1 MAAQLQKREVTAI
14 QTYLPKKQDKWPEKK
29 VIVPKKGLTIQDFLH
44 KVESVL
50 TQRDYW
56 LEDSKCNRVEHVSA
70 KMQTVWIKSK
80 VWCEVIM
87 AYKERKANGDWPEAN
102 IRLPP
107 TGCNKTNLLRK
118 VDPDINPQDYT
129 IEDAQSVGIDL
140 VKPGISVVWVKYAGQ
155 IKVICQYVPR
165 RTSTQVGQND
175 SGAYQ
180 WPQKFVDVPVGG
192 LTAEQFFTAMDPGL
206 PYWEFRVEDRS
217 CKPLHKVTRQHRTV
231 WVKRACTCLVIKT
244 YQPKVFGTY
253 PEATIDIP
261 ENGYSASELL
271 TQIDSDLSTST
282 HFVEDSKRNHVDV
295 IRPGSSTVW
304 IKENNSPAVTNPS
317 DARNDKAYIRAERG
331 SRSVHTQHPP
341 SNAQAAYKRLPAPNT
356 AYLPERLALS
366 LDSNS
371 ASVSVRAPSP
381 ANTTER
387 SNTQSA
393 SGRQRESSSPNLRSN
408 TQDGANRPQAGN
420 SQHRVSNAQTRTS
433 NSQNAFASRTSN
445 SQSAL
450 DGTNVRRRR
459 TNRQGANSPP
469 TTPTNTRDPTTGHH
483 TVTAIQ
489 TYLPKEGDL
498 WPEFKVQVP
507 SGGMELRDFLH
518 AVDHTLTAAD
528 YWLEDSKC
536 NRLDRVPEPGP
547 GNCTT
552 VWIKSKVWCEVI
564 QAYLPKKDNGDW
576 PEENIRLPPH
586 GYDKATLLSK
596 IDANIC
602 PEDYIIED
610 AQSNQVSRVDPGL
623 SVVWVKR
630 AGQIK
635 VICQYL
641 PKTARLKWIE
651 KCVEIP
657 EEGLDIPTFFRTLD
671 PELDSS
677 RYRVE
682 NRTCKVLDRVSRDER
697 MVWVK
702 QNTTCLVIQ
711 TYLPKRDGV
720 YPEVTFEL
728 PKFGYSVEEFFRF
741 VDSSISPDTHYAE
754 DSRRRKLQKI
764 RPGISTIWI
773 KGPAPANPT
782 VKPPVNRGASHASST
797 SDGGP
802 TAHDRTPVQNR
813 SPPSSMLAADPM
825 DEPGIRDC
833 SPNAHNSYPLASP
846 PRRVPVPV
854 LPPVP
859 LPEPTGSLS
868 DLPNPVSSPFKPPA
882 STKSSVASDEMR
894 GPSGDPNKPLTP
906 ETVFI
911 SYNHTSCGKVEQLK
925 KILQEKHGVRS
936 CMDLSRLGGGQAFRK
951 QVEACMRASEVVV
964 CCVTQSY
971 LRNQNCLSEA
981 ALSLELDKTL
991 VVALMEN
998 MPWPPKELAYI
1009 FENKK
1014 KVNITEWVDS
1024 RKPKPV
1030 KELAAKIKKFLRAK
1044 NRRPN
1049 EPLVPKPQE
1058 EEKSAGQMQDWSR
1071 EQVVEWVSNL
1081 GTAYAHY
1088 GKYFEYNG
1096 IDGQFLAKMDQK
1108 DLNDLGVHSRL
1119 HQKKILREIQRHRE
1133 DGTNILRASLPK

>member
-1 MAAQLQKREVTAI
+1 
-14 QTYLPKKQDKWPEKK
+14 
-29 VIVPKKGLTIQDFLH
+29 
-44 KVESVL
+44 
-50 TQRDYW
+50 
-56 LEDSKCNRVEHVSA
+56 
-70 KMQTVWIKSK
+70 MQTPTQSYSATPNCVGKTR
-80 VWCEVIM
+80 M
-87 AYKERKANGDWPEAN
+87 H
-102 IRLPP
+102 LPRYQD
-107 TGCNKTNLLRK
+107 LL
-118 VDPDINPQDYT
+118 
-129 IEDAQSVGIDL
+129 AQ
-140 VKPGISVVWVKYAGQ
+140 
-155 IKVICQYVPR
+155 
-165 RTSTQVGQND
+165 
-175 SGAYQ
+175 
-180 WPQKFVDVPVGG
+180 
-192 LTAEQFFTAMDPGL
+192 
-206 PYWEFRVEDRS
+206 
-217 CKPLHKVTRQHRTV
+217 
-231 WVKRACTCLVIKT
+231 
-244 YQPKVFGTY
+244 
-253 PEATIDIP
+253 
-261 ENGYSASELL
+261 GYSAQELL
-271 TQIDSDLSTST
+271 AQIDSVLATST

-304 IKENNSPAVTNPS
+304 IKEQNSPAVTNPS
-317 DARNDKAYIRAERG
+317 DARNDKSYIRSERA
-331 SRSVHTQHPP
+331 SRSGHTQHPP
-341 SNAQAAYKRLPAPNT
+341 SNAQSAYKRLPAPNT
-356 AYLPERLALS
+356 AYLPLALS

-371 ASVSVRAPSP
+371 ATVSVPAPASPSP
-381 ANTTER
+381 IASPER
-387 SNTQSA
+387 RNSRSST
-393 SGRQRESSSPNLRSN
+393 RQRDNRSN

-433 NSQNAFASRTSN
+433 NSQNAFNSRPSN

-450 DGTNVRRRR
+450 DNSPPRRRR
-459 TNRQGANSPP
+459 TNRQGGQNGNLNCSEPS
-469 TTPTNTRDPTTGHH
+469 TPTNTRDPTTGHH

-671 PELDSS
+671 PEFCEHHHRDPELDSS

-802 TAHDRTPVQNR
+802 AAHDRTPVQNR
-813 SPPSSMLAADPM
+813 SPPRTASMMAHALPM
-825 DEPGIRDC
+825 DEPVVRDS
-833 SPNAHNSYPLASP
+833 SPNAHNYPIA
-846 PRRVPVPV
+846 VPVVRPV
-854 LPPVP
+854 LSPVP
-859 LPEPTGSLS
+859 LPVPT
-868 DLPNPVSSPFKPPA
+868 
-882 STKSSVASDEMR
+882 STKSVASEESR
-894 GPSGDPNKPLTP
+894 GPSGDPNIPLTP

-911 SYNHTSCGKVEQLK
+911 SYNHTSLKDVEKLK
-925 KILQEKHGVRS
+925 TMLEEKHGIRS
-936 CMDLSRLGGGQAFRK
+936 CMDTSRLGGGQAFRK

-964 CCVTQSY
+964 CCVTTSY

-998 MPWPPKELAYI
+998 RPWPPKEHAYI

-1014 KVNITEWVDS
+1014 KVNITDWVDS

-1030 KELAAKIKKFLRAK
+1030 KELATKIKKFLRAK

-1049 EPLVPKPQE
+1049 EPLKIPQQQE
-1058 EEKSAGQMQDWSR
+1058 EEKSPGHMKDWTR
-1071 EQVVEWVSNL
+1071 EQVVDWVSNL

-1096 IDGQFLAKMDQK
+1096 IDGQFLTKMDQK

-1119 HQKKILREIQRHRE
+1119 HQKKILREIQRQNE
-1133 DGTNILRASLPK
+1133 ATKS